1 MSSSQPETQ
10 SITYVTHFTLTL
22 THIIS
27 CATPLGTTLTNPP
40 PPPPPP
46 PQDSGICLSLFIL
59 VLLQTAGEQFKS
71 RSHSAC
77 IGAQGL
83 RGFVPITQLN
93 ILHFYPT
100 AWVRGAII
108 KLHCNLTGR
117 CPMYIFVSHIAY
129 FYSQNLHKFIQDSRF
144 QNQRREGIIQWA

>member
-1 MSSSQPETQ
+1 MKLNELITTKDSKHHLCHPFPLT
-10 SITYVTHFTLTL
+10 ITYSYYFLCYAFGH
-22 THIIS
+22 
-27 CATPLGTTLTNPP
+27 PP

-46 PQDSGICLSLFIL
+46 DSGICLSLFIL
-59 VLLQTAGEQFKS
+59 VTAGEHHKS

-100 AWVRGAII
+100 AWVRGATI